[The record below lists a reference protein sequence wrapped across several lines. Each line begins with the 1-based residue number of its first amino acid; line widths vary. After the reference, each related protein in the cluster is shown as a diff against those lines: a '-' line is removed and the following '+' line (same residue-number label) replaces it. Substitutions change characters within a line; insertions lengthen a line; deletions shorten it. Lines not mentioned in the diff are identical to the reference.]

1 MSSITGDVVA
11 AHQLSPSEY
20 QKILSLLGREP
31 TLTELGIFSVM
42 WSEHCSYK
50 SSRLHLKKLPTQGKH
65 VLQGPGEN
73 AGIID
78 IGDGVAIAFK
88 IESHNHPSFIE
99 PFQGAATGVGGILR
113 DIFTMGARPI
123 AVLDALRFG
132 RLDDPKTG
140 ARNRRIFQGVV
151 SGIAHYGNCF
161 GVPTVGGEC
170 MFEASYDGN
179 PLVNVF
185 ALGVFRHDEIFYG
198 RASGVGNPVIYV
210 GAKTGRDGIHGA
222 SMASAEFTEESK
234 QKRPNVQV
242 GDPFMEKLLLE
253 ACIEAMK
260 TGAIVGIQDM
270 GAAGLTCST
279 CEMGSRAGTGVEID
293 LQFVPQREAGMT
305 PYDIML
311 SESQERM
318 LLVAEKG
325 REDEVFAVFRKWGL
339 DAVTI
344 GTVTADGK
352 LRVKDHGQVVAEI
365 SNRALADEAPLYD
378 RPHTTPPRLAPLDG
392 DAIPTVEPVSA
403 LKRLLSSGDLCNKRW
418 IWEQYDFQVRT
429 NTLAGPNSE
438 AAIVRIK
445 GTPTSIAMALDGN
458 GRYCALDPREGAKL
472 IVAECCRNLST
483 VGALPIGA
491 TNNLNFGNPERPEI
505 MAQLVASIEGLAEA
519 CRFFETPITG
529 GNVSLYNETLGAA
542 IFPTPVVGIVG
553 TLPTA
558 PPVPLHFV
566 EEGLAV
572 LLIGGLGSTDDRQ
585 FGSSQFAKVVLDR
598 LWGIPPRLDMDL
610 EKRVQSTIRELV
622 RAGAVSSAHDLGD
635 GGLGVALAEAAS
647 GRSGMGAHVN
657 LESDLPPEFAL
668 FHEGP
673 SRVLVSTANPE
684 AVREAARKNAV
695 PLLEIGVTLKAR
707 LVIRNRTE
715 TRSADSLE
723 TAGEPHAGSAP
734 SGLEKTWID
743 CSVGDLYTAW
753 NTGLEHLLHI
763 STPVA

>member
-1 MSSITGDVVA
+1 MLHCRGGQRLGPIGKGRPRGVSLRGQSQWFPQRNIAGILNAGRNVLGMMPHPHERASDPLLGSTDGHLIAWLAGGCLRRARVGGRREWFAEAWSRSTGCMSSITADVVA
-11 AHQLSPSEY
+11 AHQLSASEY

-65 VLQGPGEN
+65 ILQGPGEN

-113 DIFTMGARPI
+113 DIASPWARALSP
-123 AVLDALRFG
+123 VLDALRFG
-132 RLDDPKTG
+132 RLDDSQTG
-140 ARNRRIFQGVV
+140 PRNRRILQGVV

-253 ACIEAMK
+253 ACLEAMK

-270 GAAGLTCST
+270 ERSRHLTSSS
-279 CEMGSRAGTGVEID
+279 CEMGSRAGTGVREID

-305 PYDIML
+305 AYDIML
-311 SESQERM
+311 LGISRG
-318 LLVAEKG
+318 ACCWWPNAGAKKK
-325 REDEVFAVFRKWGL
+325 VFAVFRKWGL

-344 GTVTADGK
+344 GTVTADGQ

-392 DAIPTVEPVSA
+392 PAIPSVEPASA
-403 LKRLLSSGDLCNKRW
+403 LKRLLASGDLCNKRW
-418 IWEQYDFQVRT
+418 IWEQYDFEVRT

-458 GRYCALDPREGAKL
+458 GRYCCARPARGRQADRRRVLPQPFHPWAL
-472 IVAECCRNLST
+472 CRS
-483 VGALPIGA
+483 
-491 TNNLNFGNPERPEI
+491 
-505 MAQLVASIEGLAEA
+505 
-519 CRFFETPITG
+519 
-529 GNVSLYNETLGAA
+529 
-542 IFPTPVVGIVG
+542 
-553 TLPTA
+553 
-558 PPVPLHFV
+558 
-566 EEGLAV
+566 
-572 LLIGGLGSTDDRQ
+572 
-585 FGSSQFAKVVLDR
+585 
-598 LWGIPPRLDMDL
+598 PPR
-610 EKRVQSTIRELV
+610 TI
-622 RAGAVSSAHDLGD
+622 
-635 GGLGVALAEAAS
+635 
-647 GRSGMGAHVN
+647 
-657 LESDLPPEFAL
+657 
-668 FHEGP
+668 
-673 SRVLVSTANPE
+673 
-684 AVREAARKNAV
+684 
-695 PLLEIGVTLKAR
+695 
-707 LVIRNRTE
+707 
-715 TRSADSLE
+715 
-723 TAGEPHAGSAP
+723 
-734 SGLEKTWID
+734 
-743 CSVGDLYTAW
+743 
-753 NTGLEHLLHI
+753 
-763 STPVA
+763 